1 MRLDY
6 LFMKPE
12 DFTGDSLVFFVPKY
26 EKLIDKKLKEL
37 DRATGG
43 SVTAMLESE
52 EFNGGENGIVTIMK
66 PAGYKATRVILVGLG
81 ERKNINADT
90 CRKAAG
96 RVSRYKGLTSSVSTA
111 FILLEADKESYFQA
125 VIEGYLLGSYKLLD
139 YKTGENRENK
149 NKLENITFIVDD
161 KRFIKTVKRGV
172 ERGQIIAEGQN
183 MVRLMAFTPANYL
196 TPTILAN
203 KAQQLAKE
211 HKFKCRV
218 LDKKAI
224 NSEKM
229 GAFLA
234 VAQGSDE
241 PPKFIILEYN
251 GGRENQKPVVLV
263 GKGITFD
270 SGGISLKPGLNMH
283 EMKGDMTGSAV
294 VLNTIVTAARLKLP
308 LNIVGLI
315 PTTENMPSGVAVKPG
330 DIVTSRK
337 GLTIEIINTDAE
349 GRLILADALDYASKF
364 NPQAVIDIATL
375 TGASLYILGYSGA
388 PILGNNKKLLKY
400 AETAS
405 ENTGEKTWSLPIW
418 EDHREQMKSG
428 IADLVNSGG
437 RPAGT
442 IAAAAFLENFIGDWP
457 WLHIDIA
464 YVDIEPKGLPY
475 IPKGATGIGLRFLID
490 ILSNWKKL

>member
-1 MRLDY
+1 
-6 LFMKPE
+6 
-12 DFTGDSLVFFVPKY
+12 
-26 EKLIDKKLKEL
+26 
-37 DRATGG
+37 
-43 SVTAMLESE
+43 
-52 EFNGGENGIVTIMK
+52 
-66 PAGYKATRVILVGLG
+66 
-81 ERKNINADT
+81 
-90 CRKAAG
+90 
-96 RVSRYKGLTSSVSTA
+96 
-111 FILLEADKESYFQA
+111 
-125 VIEGYLLGSYKLLD
+125 
-139 YKTGENRENK
+139 
-149 NKLENITFIVDD
+149 
-161 KRFIKTVKRGV
+161 
-172 ERGQIIAEGQN
+172 
-183 MVRLMAFTPANYL
+183 
-196 TPTILAN
+196 
-203 KAQQLAKE
+203 
-211 HKFKCRV
+211 
-218 LDKKAI
+218 
-224 NSEKM
+224 
-229 GAFLA
+229 
-234 VAQGSDE
+234 
-241 PPKFIILEYN
+241 
-251 GGRENQKPVVLV
+251 
-263 GKGITFD
+263 
-270 SGGISLKPGLNMH
+270 
-283 EMKGDMTGSAV
+283 
-294 VLNTIVTAARLKLP
+294 
-308 LNIVGLI
+308 
-315 PTTENMPSGVAVKPG
+315 MPSGVAVKPG